1 MNGLESLPKANEA
14 MVDEAGKPTQPYTR
28 FFARLF
34 AKPPVQEAV
43 TFSASPFLRRYTRD
57 GFVIVEGGT
66 VSLIEYLRGS
76 QVITAYDL
84 GATKGQFV
92 VKNGDG
98 IQITYTVAPTV
109 TFFPD

>member
-1 MNGLESLPKANEA
+1 MNGQKNLPQVAVP
-14 MVDEAGKPTQPYTR
+14 MIDDVGRPSQPWWR
-28 FFARLF
+28 FFNLLF
-34 AKPPVQEAV
+34 AKPGAESAV
-43 TFSASPFLRRYTRD
+43 TVTASPFLKSFTQD

-76 QVITAYDL
+76 SVLTTYNL
-84 GATKGQFV
+84 GITKGQIV
-92 VKNGDG
+92 VKNGDA